1 MCSGIPPLKAAAL
14 VILSLAFGWTLF
26 QSAGVEPADLN
37 ITVFALAVVAP
48 LALRHS
54 SAPPLEPSIAWCLAL
69 LPFWVVLQLLPLP
82 PVLVG
87 ALSPA
92 RAELASAIEPARWT
106 PLSAFP
112 VVTLSA
118 WLRLAG
124 CVLLFLAVRELAWYY
139 SDRGTPW
146 RVILPLI
153 FLASLE
159 AVLGLVQFYTGSTPD
174 GAHGTYHNRDH
185 FSGLMELALPFPIA
199 YGWAS
204 WHAGRSRR
212 SSPLRPALFACVAFA
227 LAALIL
233 LAAIHSLSRMGFLS
247 ALFALAILGIAAVP
261 RKRWLLALPVAALA
275 FFIYLP
281 PNQLIERFAD
291 LSTADKLASQDRLY
305 VWRETLP
312 MISSYRVAGCGLG
325 TFESV
330 FPRFKRHAPLIVDNF
345 AHNDYLQYLA
355 ELGTIGFSLGL
366 LLLTAIV
373 ASALRATSRHS
384 SIFGRALAVAS
395 LASLGALLFHSV
407 ADFNTY
413 IPANAF
419 ACAWIS
425 AIAASA
431 NFSSRPLPPGKVVLE
446 LNPSGY

>member
-1 MCSGIPPLKAAAL
+1 VFRNSALKAAAL

-26 QSAGVEPADLN
+26 QSAGVDPADMN
-37 ITVFALAVVAP
+37 ITVVALAMVAP

-54 SAPPLEPSIAWCLAL
+54 GAPPLEPSIAWCLAL
-69 LPFWVVLQLLPLP
+69 LPLWVALQLLPLP
-82 PVLVG
+82 LALVR

-92 RAELASAIEPARWT
+92 RAELASAIQPATWT

-112 VVTLSA
+112 SITLSA
-118 WLRLAG
+118 WLLLAA
-124 CVLLFLAVRELAWYY
+124 CVLVFLAVRELAWHY
-139 SDRGTPW
+139 SDRRTPW

-159 AVLGLVQFYTGSTPD
+159 AVLGLVQFYTGSAPD

-204 WHAGRSRR
+204 WRAGRSRR
-212 SSPLRPALFACVAFA
+212 SSPLRPALLACAAFA

-233 LAAIHSLSRMGFLS
+233 LAAIHSFSRMGFLS
-247 ALFALAILGIAAVP
+247 ALFGLAILVIAAVP
-261 RKRWLLALPVAALA
+261 SKRWLLALPAAALVL
-275 FFIYLP
+275 FIYLP

-291 LSTADKLASQDRLY
+291 LSTTDKLASQDRLY

-312 MISSYRVAGCGLG
+312 MISSYPVAGCGLG

-355 ELGTIGFSLGL
+355 ELGIVGFSLGL
-366 LLLTAIV
+366 LLLTAV
-373 ASALRATSRHS
+373 VVSALRTASRHS

-395 LASLGALLFHSV
+395 IASLGALLFHSV

-419 ACAWIS
+419 ACAWIC

-431 NFSSRPLPPGKVVLE
+431 NFSSRAPSAENAVLE
-446 LNPSGY
+446 VKYSRP

>member
-1 MCSGIPPLKAAAL
+1 
-14 VILSLAFGWTLF
+14 
-26 QSAGVEPADLN
+26 
-37 ITVFALAVVAP
+37 
-48 LALRHS
+48 
-54 SAPPLEPSIAWCLAL
+54 
-69 LPFWVVLQLLPLP
+69 
-82 PVLVG
+82 
-87 ALSPA
+87 
-92 RAELASAIEPARWT
+92 
-106 PLSAFP
+106 
-112 VVTLSA
+112 
-118 WLRLAG
+118 
-124 CVLLFLAVRELAWYY
+124 
-139 SDRGTPW
+139 
-146 RVILPLI
+146 
-153 FLASLE
+153 
-159 AVLGLVQFYTGSTPD
+159 
-174 GAHGTYHNRDH
+174 
-185 FSGLMELALPFPIA
+185 
-199 YGWAS
+199 
-204 WHAGRSRR
+204 
-212 SSPLRPALFACVAFA
+212 
-227 LAALIL
+227 
-233 LAAIHSLSRMGFLS
+233 MGFLS

-261 RKRWLLALPVAALA
+261 RKRWLLALPVATLA

-345 AHNDYLQYLA
+345 VHNDYLQYLA

-373 ASALRATSRHS
+373 ASALRAASRHS

-419 ACAWIS
+419 ACAWIC

-431 NFSSRPLPPGKVVLE
+431 NFSSRPPSAEKVVLE
-446 LNPSGY
+446 LRSSWY

>member
-1 MCSGIPPLKAAAL
+1 LKAAAL
-14 VILSLAFGWTLF
+14 VILSLALGWTLF

-37 ITVFALAVVAP
+37 VTVVALAMVAP
-48 LALRHS
+48 LALRRS

-69 LPFWVVLQLLPLP
+69 LPLWVALQLVPLP

-92 RAELASAIEPARWT
+92 RAELASAIQPARWN

-112 VVTLSA
+112 AVTLSA

-124 CVLLFLAVRELAWYY
+124 CVLVFLVVRELAWHY

-159 AVLGLVQFYTGSTPD
+159 AVLGLVQFYTGSAPD

-212 SSPLRPALFACVAFA
+212 SNPLRPALLACAAFA

-247 ALFALAILGIAAVP
+247 ALFALAILVIAAVP
-261 RKRWLLALPVAALA
+261 RKRWLLLALPAAALA
-275 FFIYLP
+275 FILYLP
-281 PNQLIERFAD
+281 PNQLIERFAA

-312 MISSYRVAGCGLG
+312 MISSYRIAGCGLG
-325 TFESV
+325 TFEFV

-345 AHNDYLQYLA
+345 AHSDYLQYLA
-355 ELGTIGFSLGL
+355 ELGTVGFSLGL
-366 LLLTAIV
+366 LLLTAIL
-373 ASALRATSRHS
+373 ASALRAGSHHS
-384 SIFGRALAVAS
+384 SIFGRALAIAS
-395 LASLGALLFHSV
+395 VASLGALLFHSV

-419 ACAWIS
+419 ACAWIC
-425 AIAASA
+425 AIAVSTY
-431 NFSSRPLPPGKVVLE
+431 FSSRAPSGHSIVLE
-446 LNPSGY
+446 SQLSRS